1 MSCLYELL
9 VSGTVL
15 DPKNTALKKKDKTP
29 AFLELI
35 VAMMTKD
42 YHLQK
47 FMLFFMF
54 IYFLLDFLF
63 CIGVWPNNN
72 VMIASGG
79 QQRDS
84 GIHIYIRIILLQT
97 PLPPRLPHVTLS
109 RVPCAIQ

>member
-1 MSCLYELL
+1 M
-9 VSGTVL
+9 SGTVL
-15 DPKNTALKKKDKTP
+15 DPKNTVLKKKDKSP

-35 VAMMTKD
+35 VAMMTKN

-54 IYFLLDFLF
+54 IYFLLNFLF
-63 CIGVWPNNN
+63 CIGVWPINN

-79 QQRDS
+79 QQRDLA
-84 GIHIYIRIILLQT
+84 IHIYICICIILLQT
-97 PLPPRLPHVTLS
+97 PLPSRLPHVTLS